1 MTNKTNQLFVV
12 VVVVVV
18 DETILLPFDDVE
30 PVSTGFVSL

>member
-1 MTNKTNQLFVV
+1 MTNKTNQLF